1 MFVKSL
7 RISIKSTAPTA
18 AFIFVLA
25 LSTSVAAQDETRQ
38 RLLECDRLG
47 NAEDRLECFNAVV
60 GGIKEEVE
68 PSAESVEA
76 PAASVPP
83 VPPAPT
89 PVETVPEV
97 PAAIVVEDNASSP
110 AAAPAP
116 TVNETAEAPPVAP
129 TTAGSDFGLEDQ
141 KASAARQAERERK
154 REGQDQAVYSTIVE
168 VRRVRGERFEARLEN
183 GQVWRETEATRTVR
197 RPKVGDA
204 VRITSGRLGSY
215 RMKFNNDNRLAA
227 VRRIE

>member
-1 MFVKSL
+1 ML
-7 RISIKSTAPTA
+7 PM
-18 AFIFVLA
+18 
-25 LSTSVAAQDETRQ
+25 STSVAAQDETQ
-38 RLLECDRLG
+38 QQLLACDRLG
-47 NAEDRLECFNAVV
+47 NAQDRLECFNAVV
-60 GGIKEEVE
+60 GGIKEESDPSNE
-68 PSAESVEA
+68 SAEA
-76 PAASVPP
+76 PVAT

-89 PVETVPEV
+89 PVETVLEV
-97 PAAIVVEDNASSP
+97 PAATAVEDEASRP

-116 TVNETAEAPPVAP
+116 TVNEAAEAPPVAP
-129 TTAGSDFGLEDQ
+129 TSGRSDFGLEDQ

-154 REGQDQAVYSTIVE
+154 REGQDQVVYSTIVE

-197 RPKVGDA
+197 RPKVGDS

-215 RMKFNNDNRLAA
+215 RMKFNNDNRLAS